1 MTTSSPVQ
9 VKDPLLDS
17 LPSARSISSGTSSF
31 LSTSAA
37 ASLDSSRSSADP
49 SLPPLDCCSMGS
61 AQQSDCTCQAQ
72 QQQQALQHYTY
83 CCPFSQLPTTAAA
96 AAAAG
101 SAPKA
106 AGPEAWCKEDSPG
119 LSSPTQTP
127 PDLASTGASAI
138 SISTE
143 EDQSGLLGAISE
155 ADSRLVTADSSKLPS
170 LWHASRPTAA
180 GSAHGAAD
188 SGRLSMVVS
197 SGAVSGALGRLKSLR
212 LGISAEGLASLQR
225 GLRGMNIVSG

>member
-1 MTTSSPVQ
+1 MDTSSPVQ

-17 LPSARSISSGTSSF
+17 LPSARSTGSSTSS

-49 SLPPLDCCSMGS
+49 SLSPLDCCSMAS
-61 AQQSDCTCQAQ
+61 AAQQPDCTCQAHQ
-72 QQQQALQHYTY
+72 QRALQQYTY
-83 CCPFSQLPTTAAA
+83 CPSSQLPAA

-101 SAPKA
+101 SAPSA
-106 AGPEAWCKEDSPG
+106 AGPEPWCQEDSLG
-119 LSSPTQTP
+119 LSSPTQTS
-127 PDLASTGASAI
+127 PDLASTGASAV
-138 SISTE
+138 SIASKE
-143 EDQSGLLGAISE
+143 EWSGLAGASCH
-155 ADSRLVTADSSKLPS
+155 ADSRPVTADSSRLPS
-170 LWHASRPTAA
+170 ASSPNIA

-188 SGRLSMVVS
+188 GGRLSMVVS

-225 GLRGMNIVSG
+225 GLRGINIVSGGEHLRLGI

>member
-31 LSTSAA
+31 LNTSAA

-83 CCPFSQLPTTAAA
+83 CCPFSQLPTTAA

-155 ADSRLVTADSSKLPS
+155 ADSRLVAADSSKLPS